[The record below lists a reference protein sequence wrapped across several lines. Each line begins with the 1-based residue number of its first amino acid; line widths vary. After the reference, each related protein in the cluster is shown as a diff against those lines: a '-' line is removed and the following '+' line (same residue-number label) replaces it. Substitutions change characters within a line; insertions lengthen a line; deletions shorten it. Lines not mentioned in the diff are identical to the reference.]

1 MCQGRLHAK
10 FHNSGCIPK
19 SPFPRNG
26 QNMIFHSGHAI
37 PVSNQ
42 NRSIGYQGH
51 QVLVEKDTSLSFTLT
66 TRRGIYIYKTSQ
78 LVSLDQL
85 KSWSNN
91 IWHNTFSIEVLQTTA
106 FPGLLESFGSIF
118 DIPLKSHP
126 TATNCC
132 SVVIQTSWRKI
143 NEGLKRLMRIWRP
156 LRDYLQHFSS
166 KNY

>member
-1 MCQGRLHAK
+1 MFPGMVHAK
-10 FHNSGCIPK
+10 FHNSGYIPK

-42 NRSIGYQGH
+42 NRFIGYQGH

-91 IWHNTFSIEVLQTTA
+91 IWHNYIFYWSSPDNCIPWPSWVVWVYFWYSFEITSHCYQ
-106 FPGLLESFGSIF
+106 LLFCSY
-118 DIPLKSHP
+118 
-126 TATNCC
+126 TNFLEENKRG
-132 SVVIQTSWRKI
+132 IKEI
-143 NEGLKRLMRIWRP
+143 NEDLKTT
-156 LRDYLQHFSS
+156 
-166 KNY
+166 